1 MLYDVIVSGLGPGG
15 ATAAYELASKGLNVL
30 AFDKE
35 KFPRYKPCG
44 GCLSLKVER
53 ALPFDFKGVVEDT
66 IYGVVFTFKS
76 KKHLPI
82 ISGKP
87 VGYNVTR
94 DRFDNLLKEKATGAG
109 AIIREGE
116 KVTGIEEC
124 EGYVTVKTSRGEYK
138 AKVVIGADGANSII
152 GREVLGFN
160 PKMCAVAVEAE
171 LPLGEE
177 KIEPLRG
184 RLIMDFGCIPHG
196 YAWIFP
202 KNNNISVGIAGH
214 TDKVKGRIKRYF
226 QNFVKREK
234 ALAGLDIRDVHGWS
248 IPYFYDEK
256 KKVAKGRVLAVGDAA
271 HLVDPFLG
279 EGIYYAIRSG
289 QLAAKVVSER
299 IHSARIDISAYNDVI
314 EKEFYPA
321 LNAAYKMG
329 NLVYN
334 YPRLWYTILR
344 GAPHMM
350 ERYYNV
356 IRGEESYENF
366 YAELVAKIKAKPW
379 KLAVRWL
386 KGVLAT
392 RG

>member
-1 MLYDVIVSGLGPGG
+1 
-15 ATAAYELASKGLNVL
+15 
-30 AFDKE
+30 
-35 KFPRYKPCG
+35 
-44 GCLSLKVER
+44 
-53 ALPFDFKGVVEDT
+53 
-66 IYGVVFTFKS
+66 
-76 KKHLPI
+76 
-82 ISGKP
+82 
-87 VGYNVTR
+87 
-94 DRFDNLLKEKATGAG
+94 
-109 AIIREGE
+109 
-116 KVTGIEEC
+116 
-124 EGYVTVKTSRGEYK
+124 
-138 AKVVIGADGANSII
+138 
-152 GREVLGFN
+152 
-160 PKMCAVAVEAE
+160 
-171 LPLGEE
+171 
-177 KIEPLRG
+177 
-184 RLIMDFGCIPHG
+184 
-196 YAWIFP
+196 
-202 KNNNISVGIAGH
+202 
-214 TDKVKGRIKRYF
+214 
-226 QNFVKREK
+226 
-234 ALAGLDIRDVHGWS
+234 
-248 IPYFYDEK
+248 
-256 KKVAKGRVLAVGDAA
+256 VLAVGDAA

>member
-202 KNNNISVGIAGH
+202 KNNNISVGIAGNS
-214 TDKVKGRIKRYF
+214 DKVKGRVKRYF

-234 ALAGLDIRDVHGWS
+234 VLAGLDIRDVHGWS
-248 IPYFYDEK
+248 IPHFYDEK

-279 EGIYYAIRSG
+279 EGIYYAIKSG

-299 IHSARIDISAYNDVI
+299 IHSARIDISAYNEVI
-314 EKEFYPA
+314 EKELYPA

-344 GAPHMM
+344 TAPHLM

-386 KGVLAT
+386 KGVLAI